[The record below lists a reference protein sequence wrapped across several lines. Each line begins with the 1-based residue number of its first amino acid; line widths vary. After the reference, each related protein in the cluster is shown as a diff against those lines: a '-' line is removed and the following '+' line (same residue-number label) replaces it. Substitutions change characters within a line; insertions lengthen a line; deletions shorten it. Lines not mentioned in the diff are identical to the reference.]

1 MIFPI
6 SQLQPTSVSLLE
18 FIFLNKI
25 KRGVLRRG
33 TTVAWLSGI
42 VPYDILPRYGMNIF
56 IQKDVGLM
64 VSR

>member
-6 SQLQPTSVSLLE
+6 SHLQPTSVSLLK

-33 TTVAWLSGI
+33 TTVPWLNGT
-42 VPYDILPRYGMNIF
+42 VLYKFLLGYGMNIF
-56 IQKDVGLM
+56 IQTGLGLR
-64 VSR
+64 VSH